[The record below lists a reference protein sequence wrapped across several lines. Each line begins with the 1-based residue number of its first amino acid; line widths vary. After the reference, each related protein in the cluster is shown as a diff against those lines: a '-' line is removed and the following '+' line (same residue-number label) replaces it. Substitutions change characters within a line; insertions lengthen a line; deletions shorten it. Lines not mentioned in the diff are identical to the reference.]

1 MPNNNR
7 PLLEQITQ
15 SPLLISASSEG
26 LFQASIA
33 HVLQSEHAAAML
45 DDAVLASDDDDF
57 WPRDNNDW
65 RSAYRPYNVK
75 DGVLQIPVMGVLLNR
90 FPYQFGRWATGYAYI
105 EKAMQRGL
113 ADGNV
118 KAIAFVCDSPGGE
131 VAGCFELVDKIFE
144 ARGTKPMR
152 SFAADHAYS
161 AAYAIFSSTGK
172 GNGSVTRSGGVGSI
186 GVVTAHVEY
195 SEMLKDMGIKVTFI
209 FAGEHKVDGNA
220 YEKLPDS
227 VKSRIQ
233 ERINRIYGV
242 FTSTVARNRSM
253 DEKAVRD
260 TKALTYDAND
270 AIDAGLADRIG
281 ALDEEMVIFSEEVA
295 AAEDEQMADKT
306 TTTTDAKTV
315 DQATHE
321 AAVANAQTTGAKA
334 EKDRIKAILACDEG
348 KARPKAAMSCAM
360 NTDMSLDAAKAFL
373 ADLPEEKAEAPAK
386 TETEGKDKAKTED
399 KGKPA
404 ASGKAP
410 FEAAMDK
417 SDNPNVGA
425 DAGDDD
431 EGAGDDDKASMSILA
446 DYAGATGR
454 KAKAKTAA

>member
-1 MPNNNR
+1 
-7 PLLEQITQ
+7 
-15 SPLLISASSEG
+15 
-26 LFQASIA
+26 
-33 HVLQSEHAAAML
+33 
-45 DDAVLASDDDDF
+45 
-57 WPRDNNDW
+57 
-65 RSAYRPYNVK
+65 
-75 DGVLQIPVMGVLLNR
+75 
-90 FPYQFGRWATGYAYI
+90 
-105 EKAMQRGL
+105 
-113 ADGNV
+113 
-118 KAIAFVCDSPGGE
+118 
-131 VAGCFELVDKIFE
+131 
-144 ARGTKPMR
+144 
-152 SFAADHAYS
+152 
-161 AAYAIFSSTGK
+161 
-172 GNGSVTRSGGVGSI
+172 
-186 GVVTAHVEY
+186 
-195 SEMLKDMGIKVTFI
+195 
-209 FAGEHKVDGNA
+209 
-220 YEKLPDS
+220 
-227 VKSRIQ
+227 
-233 ERINRIYGV
+233 
-242 FTSTVARNRSM
+242 
-253 DEKAVRD
+253 
-260 TKALTYDAND
+260 
-270 AIDAGLADRIG
+270 
-281 ALDEEMVIFSEEVA
+281 
-295 AAEDEQMADKT
+295 MADKT
-306 TTTTDAKTV
+306 TTTTV

-404 ASGKAP
+404 ASGKTP